1 MEAEMNFYQEI
12 TLRPHPEIPLYFL
25 WEKVYQQIHL
35 AFAENANI
43 KGKSKFGVA
52 FPEYK
57 RKGKHPLGDKL
68 RIFSPSATELVALDI
83 TKWLLRLSDYVF
95 FTKIRDVPDRIDGYA
110 HFKRLRPKG
119 NNEKLARRKAKREG
133 ISYEDA
139 LAYFKDRKVKLNNIP
154 YVHMESLSNAN
165 RFRLM
170 IDRICAEKEYIEG
183 FDSYGLS
190 AKSTVPVF

>member
-1 MEAEMNFYQEI
+1 MNFYQEI
-12 TLRPHPEIPLYFL
+12 TLRPQPEIPLYFL
-25 WEKVYQQIHL
+25 WEKVYQQVHL
-35 AFAENANI
+35 AFAENADVEGNI
-43 KGKSKFGVA
+43 KVGVA

-57 RKGKHPLGDKL
+57 RKDEHPLGDKM
-68 RIFSPSATELVALDI
+68 RIFSSSATELVALDI
-83 TKWLLRLSDYVF
+83 TKWLLRLSDYVI

-110 HFKRLRPKG
+110 HFKRLRSKG

-139 LAYFKDRKVKLNNIP
+139 LAYFKDRQVKLNDAP
-154 YVHMESLSNAN
+154 YVRMKSLSNAN

-170 IDRICAEKEYIEG
+170 IDHVCAEKEHTEG

-190 AKSTVPVF
+190 AKSTVPIF